1 MKYRTKAVDFRLNS
15 FGISLIFAYEK
26 RYLFK
31 IQCCSTSSAKI
42 SSKFTDKVPFLADLS
57 VTEGAFY
64 GQILRI
70 AILPVI
76 EDQFLRA
83 NLKNRLFARNRELPF
98 TGKSQESAF
107 CP

>member
-1 MKYRTKAVDFRLNS
+1 MNS

-64 GQILRI
+64 GQISRI
-70 AILPVI
+70 GFLPVTEGWI
-76 EDQFLRA
+76 LRA
-83 NLKNRLFARNRELPF
+83 EFKKRHFDRNRELPF